1 MDFDLIRNSTNDI
14 INVDKRNNDDN
25 YHAYK

>member
-1 MDFDLIRNSTNDI
+1 MDLDLIRNSNNDVNV

-25 YHAYK
+25 YHS